1 MATKWLLFALFL
13 DVTACAA
20 SPGTRPDQNSLL
32 GHEEMAR
39 QHEAAARNL
48 VVHPTPDVIKQWKS
62 HMKLASRHRAAAQQL
77 QVAEQHACAGLS
89 QQERQLSPFGAP
101 EDVEGVDL
109 LYEGFSLR
117 SGGAPEVG
125 AAVRIRPS
133 TGVTRPWLQR
143 LVDCHLAR
151 HATLGYPMPHMAD
164 CPLMKGAVASVSAPA
179 GGLAI
184 AIRSEDRDVA
194 AEIVRRAETLGGL
207 RQKVAQRAE
216 PAFAEPAFL
225 EVATAP

>member
-1 MATKWLLFALFL
+1 MATKWLLLAALL
-13 DVTACAA
+13 DVTACAT

-32 GHEEMAR
+32 GHEEAAR
-39 QHEAAARNL
+39 QHEAAAREL
-48 VVHPTPDVIKQWKS
+48 VVHPTQDVIKQWKS
-62 HMKLASRHRAAAQQL
+62 HMKLANQHHAAAQQL
-77 QVAEQHACAGLS
+77 QAAEQHACAGLS

-101 EDVEGVDL
+101 ADIEGVDL

-133 TGVTRPWLQR
+133 TGVTQKGLQR

-151 HATLGYPMPHMAD
+151 HATLGYPQPHMAE
-164 CPLMKGAVASVSAPA
+164 CPLMKGAVAAVSAPA

-194 AEIVRRAETLGGL
+194 AEIVRRAESLAGL
-207 RQKVAQRAE
+207 RQQVAQHTE
-216 PAFAEPAFL
+216 PEFL
-225 EVATAP
+225 EFAAAR

>member
-1 MATKWLLFALFL
+1 MATKWLLLALCL
-13 DVTACAA
+13 DVAACAA

-32 GHEEMAR
+32 GHEEAAR
-39 QHEAAARNL
+39 QHEAAAREL

-62 HMKLASRHRAAAQQL
+62 HMKLASQHHAAAQKL
-77 QVAEQHACAGLS
+77 QAAEEHACAGLS

-101 EDVEGVDL
+101 ADIEGVDL

-125 AAVRIRPS
+125 AAVRLRPS
-133 TGVTRPWLQR
+133 SGVTRQWLQR

-151 HATLGYPMPHMAD
+151 HATLGYPLPHMAE
-164 CPLMKGAVASVSAPA
+164 CPLMKGSVAAVSTPA

-184 AIRSEDRDVA
+184 AIRSDDRDVA
-194 AEIVRRAETLGGL
+194 AEIVRRLETLAGV
-207 RQKVAQRAE
+207 RQQVAQKFA
-216 PAFAEPAFL
+216 PAFV
-225 EVATAP
+225 EVAAAR